1 MNLFVSWDLTT
12 AKRGANKF
20 GNSLYFNVNE
30 YLKDRERITLFS
42 DNFPGQ
48 NKNKYMYSIK

>member
-1 MNLFVSWDLTT
+1 MNLFISWDLTT